1 MKLQD
6 KLKVVTVVG
15 TRPELIKMSAIIKKF
30 DVLFD
35 HVFIHTGQNYDE
47 GLRDVFYD
55 DLEIRL
61 PDYSLNL
68 VGTDSISTIS
78 KVLIGV
84 SDLLKTVKPDA
95 FVIYGDTN
103 SCLSVIAAKKLKIP
117 IFHLE
122 AGNRCF
128 NENVPEE
135 VNRKIVDHLS
145 DINMPLTEHARQ
157 YLLDEG
163 LKGERIFKI
172 GSTLP
177 EVIQSIEP
185 KLTTNKILEKHGL
198 STGAYFLVSIHR
210 EENVDDE
217 TNRLKIVECLHW
229 LKTEYNLPILVS
241 LHPRTKSKLAPETL
255 SSSDFNFAPPFNFSD
270 YLTLQKEAKIVIS
283 DSGTITEESSIL
295 GFRAITIRNEN
306 ERPEGFDSGVLL
318 MSTLSMFDFKNAVQT
333 SLGLDLPKNPVH
345 DYADIRV
352 ADKVCKIVS
361 SYSGFVKQK
370 VWSKI

>member
-1 MKLQD
+1 MD
-6 KLKVVTVVG
+6 KLKVITVVG

-30 DVLFD
+30 DVLF
-35 HVFIHTGQNYDE
+35 HHIFIHTGQNYDE
-47 GLRDVFYD
+47 GLRDVFYE
-55 DLEIRL
+55 DLDIRL

-68 VGTDSISTIS
+68 VGTDSISTTS
-78 KVLIGV
+78 KVIDGV
-84 SDLLKTVKPDA
+84 GSLLKTIKPDA

-135 VNRKIVDHLS
+135 VNRKVVDHLS
-145 DINMPLTEHARQ
+145 DINMPLTEHARR

-185 KLTTNKILEKHGL
+185 KLKSNIILEKYGL
-198 STGAYFLVSIHR
+198 SAGEYFLVSIHR
-210 EENVDDE
+210 EENVDNE
-217 TNRLKIVECLHW
+217 KNRTQIVECLHW
-229 LKTEYNLPILVS
+229 LKSEYDLPIIIS
-241 LHPRTKSKLAPETL
+241 LHPRTKSKLSSETL
-255 SSSDFNFAPPFNFSD
+255 ASADFIFAPPFSFSE
-270 YLTLQKEAKIVIS
+270 YLTLQKNAKIVIS

-295 GFRAITIRNEN
+295 RFRAITIRNEN
-306 ERPEGFDSGVLL
+306 ERPEGFDTGILL
-318 MSTLSMFDFKNAVQT
+318 MSTLTMFDFKNSVQT
-333 SLGLDLPKNPVH
+333 SLSLDLPESPVN
-345 DYADIRV
+345 DYTDLRV

-361 SYSGFVKQK
+361 SYTGFVKQN
-370 VWSKI
+370 VWKKS